1 MKKLLLVSAAA
12 LTAMLGGCGAIGA
25 ITPVGNALGI
35 ASQVGTPL
43 QGLSDYQYDHG
54 NLNWCEVGYF
64 KKYYADGTHTPYDF
78 FKVRRCIHEER
89 LLREMFGEG
98 YCTGVK
104 ARENAGWSDWLRT
117 QLTKPHQ
124 RWLTGGDDNM
134 KVNGVPWQQFRY
146 TTGFRGDSVCG
157 YAQNLIKLG
166 GFINWNLQYMNGA
179 GQAFRAYFAKHS
191 AALREYRKLQQL
203 GMSK

>member
-1 MKKLLLVSAAA
+1 MKKLLLVVYAAA

-54 NLNWCEVGYF
+54 NLNWCEGGYF
-64 KKYYADGTHTPYDF
+64 KKYYADGSHSGYDF
-78 FKVRRCIHEER
+78 SKVRSCIHEER
-89 LLREMFGEG
+89 LLREMFSEG

-104 ARENAGWSDWLRT
+104 ARENAAWSDWFRT

-124 RWLTGGDDNM
+124 RGLPGENNL
-134 KVNGVPWQQFRY
+134 KVNGVPWEQFRY
-146 TTGFRGDSVCG
+146 TTRARPGSVCD
-157 YAQNLIKLG
+157 YAQNLIMFG
-166 GFINWNLQYMNGA
+166 GFINLDLQHPDDA
-179 GQAFRAYFAKHS
+179 GPAFRAYFAKHPG
-191 AALREYRKLQQL
+191 ALREYRKLQQL
-203 GMSK
+203 GVSK